1 MARHLAT
8 IRKIKELRPI
18 HNADRI
24 EVAVIDGWECIVNK
38 SDGFKVGDLVIYI
51 EIDSVLPPKPEF
63 SFMEKYKYRV
73 KTIKLRGQVSQ
84 GLVLPLKILED
95 NDPTAEYTEIMSIEE
110 GFDVTDVLGIKKY
123 DPEAVKEKAWWSKL
137 AVQNKVEF
145 PWWLKPFKRISFI
158 RNWWINK
165 HKTIDD
171 FPTFIKKTDEERIQN
186 VPVWFDRIKYGEIP
200 LTITEKMDGTSATF
214 FLKDGKFGVC
224 SRNKWLLKEDDSPYW
239 TVAKKYCIEEVLRNL
254 AGFGNNKGLYV
265 LQGEIIGKGIQ
276 GNKYHL
282 SDFMFMPFNLIIN
295 GKRLPYE
302 QMVNALEPTSLN
314 CVPLVEK
321 HLVIP
326 ESWEIQDL
334 VNYSKG
340 ISKYRNGKEQRE
352 GIVCRNESHH
362 ISFKVINPDFLL
374 KEDE

>member
-18 HNADRI
+18 PNADRI
-24 EVAVIDGWECIVNK
+24 EVAVIDGWNVIVNK
-38 SDGFKVGDLVIYI
+38 EDGFKVDDLVIYI

-63 SFMEKYKYRV
+63 AFMEKYKYRV

-84 GLVLPLKILED
+84 GLVLPLDIL
-95 NDPTAEYTEIMSIEE
+95 PTNVTLIIEE
-110 GFDVTDVLGIKKY
+110 GADVTDILGIKKY

-165 HKTIDD
+165 HKAIDD

-186 VPVWFDRIKYGEIP
+186 VPVLFDRIKYGEIP
-200 LTITEKMDGTSATF
+200 LSITEKMDGTSATF

-239 TVAKKYCIEEVLRNL
+239 VVANKYFIEDVLRNL
-254 AGFGNNKGLYV
+254 AGFDNNKGLYV
-265 LQGEIIGKGIQ
+265 LQGEIIGKSIQ

-314 CVPLVEK
+314 CVPLV
-321 HLVIP
+321 
-326 ESWEIQDL
+326 
-334 VNYSKG
+334 
-340 ISKYRNGKEQRE
+340 
-352 GIVCRNESHH
+352 
-362 ISFKVINPDFLL
+362 
-374 KEDE
+374 